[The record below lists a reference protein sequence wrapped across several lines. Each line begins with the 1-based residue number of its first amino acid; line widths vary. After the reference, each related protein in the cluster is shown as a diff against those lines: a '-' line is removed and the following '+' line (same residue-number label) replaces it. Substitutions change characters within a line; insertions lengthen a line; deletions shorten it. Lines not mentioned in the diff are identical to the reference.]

1 MHQKTCF
8 KCKSTKP
15 IDEFYKHKM
24 MADGHLGK
32 CKDCTKLDEKNR
44 FHAKCKD
51 PVWMEK
57 ELERCRKK
65 SAKARSEGKISD
77 KETIKK
83 GKLKW
88 QSKNRHKRSAHQ
100 KVSNAIR
107 DGKLIRQ
114 PCEICGEL
122 RVQAHHD
129 DYSKPLDVKW
139 LCTKHHAERHVELNR
154 LNREYN

>member
-8 KCKSTKP
+8 KCNITKP

-32 CKDCTKLDEKNR
+32 CKDCTKQDEKNR
-44 FHAKCKD
+44 FAEKGKD
-51 PVWMEK
+51 PIWMEK
-57 ELERCRKK
+57 ELARQREK
-65 SAKARSEGKISD
+65 SARFRAEGRFPNKEASDRAKKAWYQRNKH
-77 KETIKK
+77 KK
-83 GKLKW
+83 YANGCVKYAI
-88 QSKNRHKRSAHQ
+88 QS
-100 KVSNAIR
+100 
-107 DGKLIRQ
+107 GKLIRQ
-114 PCEICGEL
+114 PCEVCGEL

-154 LNREYN
+154 LNRKYE